1 MYAMPNNMY
10 KAYQQNDI
18 LTLSPVAII
27 ERLYLAMDRSLN
39 MAREAMEKGQT
50 AIKGEKLGHA
60 LAIIGELQASLDME
74 KGGEIAQNLYDL
86 YSFATQRL
94 IMANAQN
101 DISMVEEVIRT
112 MRPLSEAW
120 TKLRQEQSM
129 PQHHKTDNEMSCS
142 RRQAPMH
149 AAAGY

>member
-1 MYAMPNNMY
+1 MYARPNNMY

-27 ERLYLAMDRSLN
+27 ERLYQAMERSLN
-39 MAREAMEKGQT
+39 MAKDAMEKGQP
-50 AIKGEKLGHA
+50 AIKGEKIGHA

-86 YSFATQRL
+86 YNFSIHRL
-94 IMANAQN
+94 IMANARN
-101 DISMVEEVIRT
+101 DVSMIEEVINT

-120 TKLRQEQSM
+120 TKLRQEQTVH
-129 PQHHKTDNEMSCS
+129 QNGKTDNEMSHS